1 MYASRPNFVPLKVI
15 FGTMVKRDHKVLGYS
30 VSRVAFRRMET
41 KLTFFFHSDLLS
53 NSNVLYRKPEI
64 DLQITGSYCLS

>member
-1 MYASRPNFVPLKVI
+1 
-15 FGTMVKRDHKVLGYS
+15 MVKRDHKLLGYS

-53 NSNVLYRKPEI
+53 NSNSNVLYRKPEI